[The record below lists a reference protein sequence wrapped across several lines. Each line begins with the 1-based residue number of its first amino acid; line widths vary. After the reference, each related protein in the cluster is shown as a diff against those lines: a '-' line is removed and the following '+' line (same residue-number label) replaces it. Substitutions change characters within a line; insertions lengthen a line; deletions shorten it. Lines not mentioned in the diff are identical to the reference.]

1 MQSPANA
8 SGGVGGGGRGMR
20 EEYEIA
26 ARGNV
31 HHHP

>member
-1 MQSPANA
+1 MPAVML
-8 SGGVGGGGRGMR
+8 VGGGGGGMC